1 MNMKTRIT
9 EMLGIR
15 YPIIQGGMQ
24 NIAYPR
30 LAAAV
35 SNAGGLGTIN
45 TTIYSTIEDFHDAVK
60 EMKALTDQPFC
71 VNMSLLPDVNVGD
84 EIKRYIQICGEEG
97 VTAIETAGVKPSA
110 LVELI
115 HDAGMIHIHKVP
127 ATRFGVSAQKCGVD
141 AVTAVGYECGGHPG
155 MDGIG
160 TIVLANEASR
170 TLNIPVIAGGGIV
183 DGRGIA
189 AALALGAEAV
199 IMGTR
204 FIASTEAP
212 VSANHKDWILSA
224 TERSTLLAQKS
235 IRNMVRVADNGAARK
250 CLEMEAQGAT
260 LKELMAVIAGKRGKE
275 AYETGDVDMG
285 LFPMG
290 EGCSLIHDVK
300 PVADIIRDLMDEAR
314 ETIQRLNAWNG

>member
-1 MNMKTRIT
+1 MKTKIT

-15 YPIIQGGMQ
+15 YPVIQGGMQ
-24 NIAYPR
+24 NVAAPE

-45 TTIYSTIEDFHDAVK
+45 TTMYPEPEAFERAVK
-60 EMKALTDQPFC
+60 RVKELTDRPFC
-71 VNMSLLPDVNVGD
+71 VNMSLLPDVNVGED
-84 EIKRYIQICGEEG
+84 ARRYIEICGREG
-97 VTAIETAGVKPSA
+97 VKVIETAGTKPDA
-110 LVELI
+110 LAPLI
-115 HDAGMIHIHKVP
+115 HEAGVLHIHKVP
-127 ATRFGVSAQKCGVD
+127 ATRFGVSAQSCGVD

-170 TLNIPVIAGGGIV
+170 TLDIPVIAGGGIV

-204 FIASTEAP
+204 FMATREAP
-212 VSANHKDWILSA
+212 ISDNHKQWLLDA
-224 TERSTLLAQKS
+224 TERSTVLAQRS

-250 CLEMEAQGAT
+250 CLEMESKGAS
-260 LKELMAVIAGKRGKE
+260 LKELLAVISGRNGKE
-275 AYETGDVDMG
+275 AYETGDVDRG
-285 LFPMG
+285 LFPVG
-290 EGCSLIHDVK
+290 VGCSMIHEIKSVEE
-300 PVADIIRDLMDEAR
+300 VMDELVSEAR
-314 ETIQRLNAWNG
+314 GTLKRLNDMIL